1 MIPPVKGLLFDF
13 GGTLDTNGTHW
24 GIVLQ
29 EAYRKAGFVID
40 EKSFREMY
48 VQGERQ
54 LAAQPVIAPEDTFDL
69 VLQKKLALERNY
81 GVEHGLLPDTS
92 ETDRRLVLIADMCY
106 TLARQNTARIHPLLT
121 KLKEKYAI
129 ALVSNFYGNL
139 PAVLDDFGLNDCFE
153 TVVESAR
160 AGVRKPDP
168 AIFGLALKALHL
180 PAEAC
185 AVVGDSYKNDIAPA
199 RALGINTIWL
209 KGRSWEPDDDNRPV
223 GSIITDLTE
232 LASLLA

>member
-92 ETDRRLVLIADMCY
+92 ETDRRLALIAEMCY

-121 KLKEKYAI
+121 NLKEKYAI

-168 AIFGLALKALHL
+168 DIFGLALKALHL

-209 KGRSWEPDDDNRPV
+209 KGRGWEPDDDNRPA

>member
-54 LAAQPVIAPEDTFDL
+54 LAARPVIAPEDTFDL
-69 VLQKKLALERNY
+69 VLKKKLALERDY

-92 ETDRRLVLIADMCY
+92 KTDCRLALIADMCY
-106 TLARQNTARIHPLLT
+106 TLARRNTARIHPLLK

-153 TVVESAR
+153 TIVESAR
-160 AGVRKPDP
+160 AGVRKPAP
-168 AIFGLALKALHL
+168 AIFGLALKALQL
-180 PAEAC
+180 PPEAC

-209 KGRSWEPDDDNRPV
+209 KGRGWEPDNDIRSA
-223 GSIITDLTE
+223 GSIISDLTE

>member
-54 LAAQPVIAPEDTFDL
+54 LAAQPVIAPKDTFDL

-92 ETDRRLVLIADMCY
+92 KTDRRLALIAEMCY
-106 TLARQNTARIHPLLT
+106 TLALQNTARIHPLLT

-160 AGVRKPDP
+160 RGAQTRPGHFRTGPESP
-168 AIFGLALKALHL
+168 ASPRRSVCRRGRQLQKRHRPRPCPGHKHHLAQR
-180 PAEAC
+180 P
-185 AVVGDSYKNDIAPA
+185 
-199 RALGINTIWL
+199 RLGT
-209 KGRSWEPDDDNRPV
+209 RR
-223 GSIITDLTE
+223 
-232 LASLLA
+232 